1 MKLIWIIIRKII
13 PPPFQNFIDE
23 QLYSPDIANFLVEL
37 RCNILNI
44 TIDQLVYYFSW
55 TNEKYYQQI
64 VNGYKDKNGVK
75 KFKQPTIK
83 YLFTSLNYAMNNFS
97 IFKNNK
103 KEINELI
110 YKYLLKF

>member
-1 MKLIWIIIRKII
+1 MKLIWIVIIRKII
-13 PPPFQNFIDE
+13 PPPSEFIDE
-23 QLYSPDIANFLVEL
+23 QWYSPDIANFLVEL

-44 TIDQLVYYFSW
+44 TIDQLAYYFSW

-83 YLFTSLNYAMNNFS
+83 YLFRSLNYAMNNFS

-103 KEINELI
+103 KEIIELI